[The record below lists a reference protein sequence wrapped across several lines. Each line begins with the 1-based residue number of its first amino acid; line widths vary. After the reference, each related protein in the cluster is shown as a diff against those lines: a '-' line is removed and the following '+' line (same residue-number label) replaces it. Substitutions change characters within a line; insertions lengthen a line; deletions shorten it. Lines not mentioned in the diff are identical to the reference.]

1 MFKLLTS
8 LSSLIFYCCFCLLST
23 YDDRYTC
30 LWHMMILLVKI
41 FYSLLGVVKLFYAAA
56 VSYAGM
62 MGLSLTTDN
71 NIMMMYPVVC
81 SQGWQRRRVRAGLL
95 CSISSIYKIYVDTR
109 YLGCDRAQC
118 RTLTGVWRCHHR
130 CSGVHHQPWPW
141 ATQAALIAVQW
152 RLYFTTDIC
161 FYQHS
166 QRLSV

>member
-1 MFKLLTS
+1 ML
-8 LSSLIFYCCFCLLST
+8 
-23 YDDRYTC
+23 
-30 LWHMMILLVKI
+30 MMRLLVKI

-95 CSISSIYKIYVDTR
+95 CSISSIYNIYVDTR

-118 RTLTGVWRCHHR
+118 RTLTGESGDATTDALVSTTNHGHGPHR
-130 CSGVHHQPWPW
+130 QLS
-141 ATQAALIAVQW
+141 LQW

-166 QRLSV
+166 QKLSL

>member
-1 MFKLLTS
+1 ML
-8 LSSLIFYCCFCLLST
+8 
-23 YDDRYTC
+23 
-30 LWHMMILLVKI
+30 MMRLLVKI

-95 CSISSIYKIYVDTR
+95 CSISSIYNIYVDTR

-118 RTLTGVWRCHHR
+118 RTLTGESGDATTDALVSTTNHSHGPHR
-130 CSGVHHQPWPW
+130 QLS
-141 ATQAALIAVQW
+141 LQW

-166 QRLSV
+166 QKLSL

>member
-1 MFKLLTS
+1 
-8 LSSLIFYCCFCLLST
+8 
-23 YDDRYTC
+23 
-30 LWHMMILLVKI
+30 MMRLLVKI
-41 FYSLLGVVKLFYAAA
+41 FYSLLGVVKLFYVAA

-62 MGLSLTTDN
+62 MGLYLTTDN

-95 CSISSIYKIYVDTR
+95 CFISSIYNIYVDTR

-118 RTLTGVWRCHHR
+118 RTLTGDWRCHHR
-130 CSGVHHQPWPW
+130 CSGVHHHGHGPHRQ
-141 ATQAALIAVQW
+141 LSLQW

>member
-1 MFKLLTS
+1 ML
-8 LSSLIFYCCFCLLST
+8 
-23 YDDRYTC
+23 
-30 LWHMMILLVKI
+30 MMRLLVKI

-95 CSISSIYKIYVDTR
+95 CSISSIYNIYVDTR

-118 RTLTGVWRCHHR
+118 RTLTGESGDATTDALVSTTTMAMGHTGSSH
-130 CSGVHHQPWPW
+130 CSGDFILLLTFAFTSTARGYLFRFMVISKPLM
-141 ATQAALIAVQW
+141 AA
-152 RLYFTTDIC
+152 
-161 FYQHS
+161 
-166 QRLSV
+166 

>member
-1 MFKLLTS
+1 
-8 LSSLIFYCCFCLLST
+8 
-23 YDDRYTC
+23 
-30 LWHMMILLVKI
+30 MMILLVKI

-95 CSISSIYKIYVDTR
+95 CSISSIYNIYVDTR
-109 YLGCDRAQC
+109 YIGCDRAQC
-118 RTLTGVWRCHHR
+118 RTLTGVWRCRHR
-130 CSGVHHQPWPW
+130 CSGVHHHHGHGPHRQ
-141 ATQAALIAVQW
+141 LSLQW